1 MDLNTIVEKFT
12 IDYISGRYLLPNT
25 LEDFLKDKRNVTV
38 VGKSVQGRSIFQ
50 YTFGNGATRLL
61 MWSQMHGN
69 ESTTTKAVLDLINYL
84 ESAEAKE
91 LKDKFTICILPMLNP
106 DGAVLWTRNNANEVD
121 LNRDAQ
127 NLTQIE
133 SRVLR
138 KVIDNFSPDLCLNLH
153 DQRTIFG
160 LRQTSKP
167 ATISF
172 LSPSYNPQKDINAVR
187 LTAMKYITIM
197 SATLQKY
204 ISGQVG
210 RFDDS
215 FNINCIGDTLQY
227 QNIPTILIEAG
238 HFADDYQRDITRGF
252 VFLAILELLFNWDIK
267 KEEEVVRKEYFDIPQ
282 NEKIFFDLIYR
293 NVQVSYEN
301 IKIITNFAVQM
312 SEVVVDEQL
321 QFIAKIVQI
330 GNLDDYFGHQEFDLK
345 AAQYFDNK
353 NNKPEIGQEA
363 NFTIGNIVFKNG
375 LPTK

>member
-330 GNLDDYFGHQEFDLK
+330 GNLDAYFGHREFDLK
-345 AAQYFDNK
+345 ETQYFDDK